1 MCDSF
6 SFEHSRVTAAGPRC
20 TLLEVDLDHLPPQL
34 RTVLGA
40 LTHAV
45 RNREPAIQAKVEQL
59 RATYPNYTNHQ
70 LALALIRSTR
80 RRVAATGALSGA
92 VSIAPGLG
100 TLLAIGTITS
110 QTIYALEQEIE
121 LVLGIASIFGHELG
135 NSDERVIEALVVVGI
150 TSGAVK
156 LREDVLV
163 AGGERIA
170 VAAFRRLPSLLLMH
184 GGGRFVTRILARFAT
199 TGAAKVAA
207 RVVPLG
213 VGVAAGA
220 GFDWLAVTGL
230 GRAAMKYY
238 GPGGPGARPLLLAP
252 KDPTHVE
259 LGR

>member
-1 MCDSF
+1 M
-6 SFEHSRVTAAGPRC
+6 
-20 TLLEVDLDHLPPQL
+20 DLDHLPPQL
-34 RTVLGA
+34 RSVLSA
-40 LTHAV
+40 LTNAV
-45 RNREPAIQAKVEQL
+45 QSREPAIQAKVEQL
-59 RATYPNYTNHQ
+59 RAVHPDYTNHQ
-70 LALALIRSTR
+70 LALELIRSTR

-92 VSIAPGLG
+92 ISIAPGLG
-100 TLLAIGTITS
+100 TVLAIGTITS

-170 VAAFRRLPSLLLMH
+170 IAAFRRLPNILLLH

-199 TGAAKVAA
+199 TGAAKVAV

-213 VGVAAGA
+213 FGVAAGA

-252 KDPTHVE
+252 KDPSHVE

>member
-1 MCDSF
+1 M
-6 SFEHSRVTAAGPRC
+6 
-20 TLLEVDLDHLPPQL
+20 DLGSLPPQL
-34 RTVLGA
+34 RSALGA

-45 RNREPAIQAKVEQL
+45 QSREPSIRAKVDEL
-59 RATYPNYTNHQ
+59 RSSHPEYTNHQ

-100 TLLAIGTITS
+100 TVLAIGTITS
-110 QTIYALEQEIE
+110 QTLYALEQEIE
-121 LVLGIASIFGHELG
+121 LVLGIAMIFGHELG
-135 NSDERVIEALVVVGI
+135 DSDERVIEALVVVGI

-170 VAAFRRLPSLLLMH
+170 VAAFRRLPSLLLVH

-252 KDPTHVE
+252 EDPADVE
-259 LGR
+259 HGR